1 MIISGSYCVGMVLST
16 TYSGPGW
23 TQSPLNPAIAL
34 AEITF
39 STFNG
44 DIDLM
49 NWAWI
54 YLTFSWFGSILAVLM
69 FECGFKRAANIV
81 NQKEEMDEAAV
92 AEEINVESAQ
102 PLLEE

>member
-16 TYSGPGW
+16 VYAGAGW

-54 YLTFSWFGSILAVLM
+54 YLTFSWLGSILAVLM
-69 FECGFKRAANIV
+69 FEFGFKKATNIV
-81 NQKEEMDEAAV
+81 NEKEEHED
-92 AEEINVESAQ
+92 
-102 PLLEE
+102 